1 MLVVDYLL
9 VCKILMSVNLHLS
22 STIISYNMTVLIG
35 QSGDPGP
42 PGLQGPQGSDGMK
55 LLSLYCSSKQ
65 LPYVYGDRRKE

>member
-9 VCKILMSVNLHLS
+9 VCKTLMSVNLHWS
-22 STIISYNMTVLIG
+22 STVVTYNMTVLIG
-35 QSGDPGP
+35 QSGDSGP
-42 PGLQGPQGSDGMK
+42 PGHQGPQGSDGTK